1 MIVNI
6 VKEAQFELDET
17 IAYYNNQFDGLGQD
31 FLNEFLSTIER
42 IRKFPDAWHPLT
54 ENTKRYQTR
63 RFPYGIIYA
72 VEDEI
77 IVILSVSHLHR
88 EPNHW
93 KDRLDKNKD

>member
-1 MIVNI
+1 MKVSL

-17 IAYYNNQFDGLGQD
+17 IDYYNNQLTGLGQD

-42 IRKFPDAWHPLT
+42 ICNYPDAWHPLT
-54 ENTKRYQTR
+54 KNTKRCQTR

-72 VEDEI
+72 VEEGEI
-77 IVILSVSHLHR
+77 LILSISHLHR

-93 KDRLDKNKD
+93 KDRLDRY